1 MSKDEAVR
9 TGHARYFLANAE
21 TKDSNVTID
30 GQNFFDQREEN
41 YIRTDW
47 NIQKIVADQQ
57 VDYRNDCFLDYPYF
71 KEHYKLIAIDL
82 SNEQALHAD
91 TKTTE

>member
-41 YIRTDW
+41 YIRTD
-47 NIQKIVADQQ
+47 
-57 VDYRNDCFLDYPYF
+57 
-71 KEHYKLIAIDL
+71 
-82 SNEQALHAD
+82 
-91 TKTTE
+91 